1 MYAIEKVGTI
11 IFGNHRLDVYD
22 NVDEPLFKAVDVAR
36 LIDYSIG
43 NTWKML
49 EVCETDEKLQ
59 LPVVVAGQ
67 RRNVNFVTELGLYN
81 VLSQSRKPIARQW
94 RRVVHNE
101 LINMR
106 RDKDMNV
113 VEKFEE
119 WDNAL
124 DSIYWDEET
133 GELMQTVTVRG
144 GDVVQVPFNE

>member
-1 MYAIEKVGTI
+1 MNVIEKVGTI
-11 IFGNHRLDVYD
+11 IFGNHCLDVYD
-22 NVDEPLFKAVDVAR
+22 DVDEPLFKAVDVAR

-106 RDKDMNV
+106 RDKNMNV

-119 WDNAL
+119 WDNTL

-133 GELMQTVTVRG
+133 GELMQAVTVRG

>member
-1 MYAIEKVGTI
+1 M
-11 IFGNHRLDVYD
+11 
-22 NVDEPLFKAVDVAR
+22 
-36 LIDYSIG
+36 
-43 NTWKML
+43 
-49 EVCETDEKLQ
+49 
-59 LPVVVAGQ
+59 VVAGQ

-106 RDKDMNV
+106 RDKNTNV
-113 VEKFEE
+113 IEKFEE

-133 GELMQTVTVRG
+133 GELMQAITVRG
-144 GDVVQVPFNE
+144 GFATPTRSCKIAGVFLPNDWRI